1 MIRRR
6 VPIGID
12 ANGAPIM
19 KQIKGNSEYEVML
32 KAGKTMLASGVLDPW
47 MPEQI
52 RHTPK
57 DVPTFAKVAERWYK
71 VTKAD
76 NPKLKPATK
85 NDYRRLL
92 DRYLLPSLG
101 RKRIDKITTSE
112 LQELLN
118 GISNVA
124 DSTQKRIILTMKLV
138 FEMAI
143 QEEYIVKNPARA
155 KLNRTGAETKEGRA
169 LTEAEW
175 IGVQAKLQ
183 DMQVHDRL
191 LTGLLM
197 YEGLRRGEALGLTWE
212 NIDFEANAIHITQ
225 QAMFN
230 GNSNIATIQSPK
242 TKTSKRTIPLV
253 EPLKTMLQEVEPKGK
268 YVVGNRDEPYTYS
281 MLTKAW
287 RRIRKTTGI
296 RDLHPHMFRYSHAT
310 RLHELGVDDKSIQHW
325 EGHASQDT
333 TTKIYIKQ
341 TNDRTERAG
350 KILSNFAL
358 EADPRAHLVPFW
370 GEDENAESAIYK
382 NTTEYANPM
391 RT

>member
-118 GISNVA
+118 GIPNVA

-143 QEEYIVKNPARA
+143 QEEYIVKNPAKA

-169 LTEAEW
+169 LTEAE
-175 IGVQAKLQ
+175 
-183 DMQVHDRL
+183 
-191 LTGLLM
+191 
-197 YEGLRRGEALGLTWE
+197 
-212 NIDFEANAIHITQ
+212 
-225 QAMFN
+225 
-230 GNSNIATIQSPK
+230 
-242 TKTSKRTIPLV
+242 
-253 EPLKTMLQEVEPKGK
+253 
-268 YVVGNRDEPYTYS
+268 
-281 MLTKAW
+281 
-287 RRIRKTTGI
+287 
-296 RDLHPHMFRYSHAT
+296 
-310 RLHELGVDDKSIQHW
+310 
-325 EGHASQDT
+325 
-333 TTKIYIKQ
+333 
-341 TNDRTERAG
+341 
-350 KILSNFAL
+350 
-358 EADPRAHLVPFW
+358 
-370 GEDENAESAIYK
+370 
-382 NTTEYANPM
+382 
-391 RT
+391 